1 MRTLLAMAMLS
12 GVLIAPAFAQMS
24 AEDMTCTDFT
34 AMDSSAQMAAVDSME
49 GAMGAMA
56 SDKMSSDA
64 MSSGDMAAGDMAAEE
79 APLTAEK
86 VAAACTDHP
95 DMMVHDAVEQAKMAR

>member
-1 MRTLLAMAMLS
+1 
-12 GVLIAPAFAQMS
+12 
-24 AEDMTCTDFT
+24 
-34 AMDSSAQMAAVDSME
+34 
-49 GAMGAMA
+49 MGAMA

-64 MSSGDMAAGDMAAEE
+64 MSSDDMASGDMAAGDMAAGDMAAGDMAAEE

-95 DMMVHDAVEQAKMAR
+95 DMIVHDAVEQAKMAR